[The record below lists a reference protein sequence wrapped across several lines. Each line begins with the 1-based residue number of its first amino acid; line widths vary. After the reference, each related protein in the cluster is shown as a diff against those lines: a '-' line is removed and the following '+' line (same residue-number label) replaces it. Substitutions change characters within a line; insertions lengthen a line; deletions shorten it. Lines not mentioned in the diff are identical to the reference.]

1 MEQVWKA
8 MEPDQR
14 GNILYWCYQDRT
26 LYIRGQGCLVLPN
39 GTPWKTYISEIRHV
53 VIGEGC
59 TSICNDAFYG
69 YKMKTVFLPDT
80 LTRIGA
86 YAFCNCERLTEI
98 TIPGSVNR
106 IEEYAFCSCH
116 ALRFLTLQEGVR
128 VIEHKAFAY
137 CQLYSLFLPASVRKI
152 YNCAF
157 FVYGPITV
165 AKDNP
170 WFTSVDGVLF
180 DKELCRQY
188 WCPREAVG
196 YYPGGF
202 WKPSQMYI
210 K

>member
-1 MEQVWKA
+1 MEQQWKA

-14 GNILYWCYQDRT
+14 GNILYWYYQNRT
-26 LYIRGQGCLVLPN
+26 LYVRGQGCLVLPN
-39 GTPWKTYISEIRHV
+39 GTPWKTYINEIHHV
-53 VIGEGC
+53 VIGQGC
-59 TSICNDAFYG
+59 TSICADAFYG
-69 YKMKTVFLPDT
+69 YRMKTVSLPDT

-116 ALRFLTLQEGVR
+116 ALRSLILQEGVR

-137 CQLYSLFLPASVRKI
+137 CQLPSLFLPASVRKI

-157 FVYGPITV
+157 CVYGPITV
-165 AKDNP
+165 AEDNP
-170 WFTSVDGVLF
+170 WFVSVDGVLF
-180 DKELCRQY
+180 DKDLRRQY
-188 WCPREAVG
+188 WGPREAIA

-202 WKPSQMYI
+202 WKPLQMHI